1 MAEPLGTK
9 PVEGAERRRR
19 ANVRLAII
27 LASIAATFFAGVI
40 VARYVGG
47 MEFGMSFVGVI
58 IHCVYFSRQRATSR
72 VWEGARGLEWTL
84 PSPAPY
90 HSYTEPPVLDSM
102 SLAHGDV
109 TH

>member
-9 PVEGAERRRR
+9 SVEGAERRRR

-47 MEFGMSFVGVI
+47 MEFGMSFVGVVALVLLVFAI
-58 IHCVYFSRQRATSR
+58 
-72 VWEGARGLEWTL
+72 ARNLR
-84 PSPAPY
+84 
-90 HSYTEPPVLDSM
+90 DK
-102 SLAHGDV
+102 
-109 TH
+109 

>member
-19 ANVRLAII
+19 ANVRLAFI

-47 MEFGMSFVGVI
+47 MEFGMSFVGVVALVLLVFAI
-58 IHCVYFSRQRATSR
+58 
-72 VWEGARGLEWTL
+72 ARNLR
-84 PSPAPY
+84 
-90 HSYTEPPVLDSM
+90 DK
-102 SLAHGDV
+102 
-109 TH
+109 